1 MPPAPIVHNYVFHH
15 GRLSLSFAGTVG
27 DRGSLATER
36 LDSPGALAGWLEV
49 AQLAPSALDVTP
61 RAYRRAL
68 TLREAIARATAA
80 VVANGK
86 PAADDVARINDFA
99 KGATARIAL
108 DPATLTIV
116 DAVRDPLTA
125 ALGRIAR
132 DAIELLGNSEERAR
146 LRACGLGSC
155 GSIFLTPAG
164 RRERRWCSMARCGNR
179 AKASAHRD
187 RVKDA
192 G

>member
-1 MPPAPIVHNYVFHH
+1 MPLAPLVHAYAFHH

-36 LDSPGALAGWLEV
+36 LDSPRALGGWLER
-49 AQLAPSALDVTP
+49 ARIAPATISITP

-68 TLREAIARATAA
+68 VLREAIARATAA
-80 VVANGK
+80 VAANGK
-86 PAADDVARINDFA
+86 PEAGDIARINDVA

-108 DPATLTIV
+108 DPVTLTIV
-116 DAVRDPLTA
+116 DTVRDPLTA

-132 DAIELLGNSEERAR
+132 DAVELLGNSDERAR
-146 LRACGLGSC
+146 LRTCGLASC

-179 AKASAHRD
+179 AKVSAYRD
-187 RVKDA
+187 RAKDA

>member
-1 MPPAPIVHNYVFHH
+1 MPLTPPVPTYAFHH

-36 LDSPGALAGWLEV
+36 LDSPRALAGWLER
-49 AQLAPSALDVTP
+49 AHLAPATTAITP

-68 TLREAIARATAA
+68 VLREAIARAAAA
-80 VVANGK
+80 VAASGQ
-86 PAADDVARINDFA
+86 PEADDIVRINDVA
-99 KGATARIAL
+99 KGATTRIAL
-108 DPATLTIV
+108 DLVTLTIV
-116 DAVRDPLTA
+116 DSVRDPLTA

-132 DAIELLGNSEERAR
+132 DAVELLGNSDERAR
-146 LRACGLGSC
+146 LRTCGLASC

-179 AKASAHRD
+179 AKVSAYRD
-187 RVKDA
+187 RAKDA